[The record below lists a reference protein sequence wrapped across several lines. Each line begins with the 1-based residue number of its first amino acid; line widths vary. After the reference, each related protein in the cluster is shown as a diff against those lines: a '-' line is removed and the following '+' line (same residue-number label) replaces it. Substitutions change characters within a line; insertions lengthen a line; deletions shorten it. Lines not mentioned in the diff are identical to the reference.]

1 MCDAACITGWATT
14 VYSLVTIPFYVLF
27 LCMIIYHRKTPEFN
41 HAFFKILISLSV
53 ADIVQLIVAL
63 FFNQFLVFHGWVSN
77 FCQNFLGDL
86 GAHLGTLLLWGTAM
100 AQHLNVVSMAFNR
113 YTAYVHPLKFNQ
125 LWMEKRTIIVAVGL
139 PWLLSCV
146 YVIPMANM
154 PHFFYESENVTY
166 LSWRDSRQLQTYYN
180 CLITIIIIIA
190 ILLIFLY
197 GNIFVTALKQFTKVK
212 NEMKNSPNDKI
223 KYQSALLALKITVC
237 GSMIALGRFICSF

>member
-77 FCQNFLGDL
+77 FCLNFLGDL

-125 LWMEKRTIIVAVGL
+125 
-139 PWLLSCV
+139 
-146 YVIPMANM
+146 
-154 PHFFYESENVTY
+154 
-166 LSWRDSRQLQTYYN
+166 
-180 CLITIIIIIA
+180 
-190 ILLIFLY
+190 
-197 GNIFVTALKQFTKVK
+197 VK
-212 NEMKNSPNDKI
+212 KEMNNSPNDKI

-237 GSMIALGRFICSF
+237 GSIIALGLIMLAVIFFCDEAYYLVTGTALPHFHIIYSVIVNMYGGINPYVFILSSRLIRNRFFEMLGINKPIGKTIHIQVM